1 MPLKHTHKPTPEKSP
16 ARNLR
21 TRVLRLMLPATLMLS
36 TTYTGAFAAD
46 LAALAK
52 LDDNN
57 PAAARLSERLQK
69 DPSTDLI
76 AVLEAMK
83 GTSEVAQNWYL
94 SIAQTVADR
103 DPEVARK
110 RLADFLPRLSEDP
123 TARYWAFDF
132 LTRNNTK
139 LREEIL
145 ESSLADPSLE
155 LRYESV
161 QLQMDRLDAAKEM
174 APAGK
179 VERYQELLRAAR
191 LPAQVNA
198 IAAKLKDLDVEVDLL
213 KHFGFV
219 ADWNICG
226 FFDNVDGVGFEAA
239 YAPESSYAAG
249 KLNLD
254 ASYDGKSGSATW
266 QTASTDKPDGSIDL
280 NPIFEKEKGAVAYAA
295 GTFSAGSA
303 TECEVRIGTPNAC
316 KVWIN
321 GDLAI
326 AREVYHT
333 GSQIDQY
340 TAPVKLKEGDNS
352 ILVKLCQNEQTD
364 PWAQEWTFQLRFTD
378 SSGAAIPTSEE

>member
-1 MPLKHTHKPTPEKSP
+1 MPPLTKHIP
-16 ARNLR
+16 AFAL
-21 TRVLRLMLPATLMLS
+21 
-36 TTYTGAFAAD
+36 GALLVFNCNISCAAD

-52 LDDNN
+52 LDDDN
-57 PAAARLSERLQK
+57 PAAAKLAEQLQS

-76 AVLEAMK
+76 GVLEAMK
-83 GTSEVAQNWYL
+83 GTSEVAKNWYL
-94 SIAQTVADR
+94 SIAQSVADR
-103 DPEVARK
+103 DPESSRK
-110 RLADFLPRLSEDP
+110 RLSSFLPRLSEDP

-132 LTRNNTK
+132 LSRNNTK

-155 LRYESV
+155 MRYEAV
-161 QLQMDRLDAAKEM
+161 QLQMDRLETAKDL
-174 APAGK
+174 APKRK

-198 IAAKLKDLDVEVDLL
+198 IAAKLKELDVEVDLL

-226 FFDNVDGVGFEAA
+226 FFDNVDGVGFKQA
-239 YAPESSYAAG
+239 YAPESTYVSG
-249 KLNLD
+249 QLNLD
-254 ASYDGKSGSATW
+254 ANYDGKSGPATW
-266 QTASTDKPDGSIDL
+266 QKTSTDEPDGSIDL
-280 NPIFEKEKGAVAYAA
+280 NPVFEKEKGAVAYAA
-295 GTFSAGSA
+295 GNFNAGSA
-303 TECEVRIGTPNAC
+303 AECEVRIGTPNAC

-321 GDLAI
+321 GKLTI

-340 TAPVKLKEGDNS
+340 TAPVRLSEGNNS

-378 SSGAAIPTSEE
+378 ASGAAIPSASE